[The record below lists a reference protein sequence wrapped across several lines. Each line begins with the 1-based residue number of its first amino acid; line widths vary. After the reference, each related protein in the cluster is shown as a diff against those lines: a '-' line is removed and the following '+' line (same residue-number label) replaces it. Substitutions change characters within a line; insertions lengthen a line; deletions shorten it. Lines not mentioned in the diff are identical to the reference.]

1 VYVPRESTAR
11 KPAVCHDGTD
21 RCANGPTRGAVAVD
35 PVIKA
40 TSLKRL
46 KRIEGQ
52 IRGLYKMVETERYC
66 GDVLTQLGAVQEALR
81 AVGKELMRN
90 HLRHCASASI
100 RIGGSDADA
109 VCDELIELF
118 YKNAR

>member
-1 VYVPRESTAR
+1 M
-11 KPAVCHDGTD
+11 VCHDGTD
-21 RCANGPTRGAVAVD
+21 ACANIPTQGAVAVD

-40 TSLKRL
+40 TSLRRL

-66 GDVLTQLGAVQEALR
+66 GDVLTQLAAVQEALR

-90 HLRHCASASI
+90 HLRNCASAAI